1 MILSKANIF
10 VFFTICLFCSFI
22 MIDNFNGKSVNNKR
36 LQINFKTS
44 DSLNE
49 SNLDDTLKIIG
60 VGDMMLG
67 TNYPSKSYLPPEG
80 TDLLKDVRSYL
91 LNADITFGNLEG
103 TVLNSG
109 GNVKKCSDP
118 SLCYAF
124 RQPEYLITQLKNAGF
139 DLLSIAN
146 NHVGDFGTPGR
157 VNTTKVLSKMGFA
170 FSGLESRPWDTV
182 TINKIKIGFCS
193 FSPNRGTVKI
203 TDIENAKNI
212 VKKLS
217 TFTDIIVVS
226 FHGGAE
232 GSSKTHVTKQ
242 TEYFYGENR
251 GNVHKFSHAVVD
263 AGADIVFGHGPH
275 VTRTIE
281 LYKNRLICYSL
292 GNFCTYGRF
301 SLKGLKGIGPM
312 VEVKIK
318 NDGSF
323 IEGNIISTKQ
333 IGEGIPM
340 IDKSEKALQEIKRL
354 LASDFPNNNI
364 VFEGS
369 KFKAKK

>member
-10 VFFTICLFCSFI
+10 VFLTIGLFCSFI
-22 MIDNFNGKSVNNKR
+22 LIDNFNHKSLNNKKSHF
-36 LQINFKTS
+36 NYNTS
-44 DSLNE
+44 NSSNDI
-49 SNLDDTLKIIG
+49 NLDDTLKIIG

-80 TDLLKDVRSYL
+80 TDLLKNVRSHLY
-91 LNADITFGNLEG
+91 NADITFGNLEG

-124 RQPEYLITQLKNAGF
+124 RQPEYLIDQLKNAGF

-157 VNTTKVLSKMGFA
+157 INTTKVLSKMGFA

-182 TINKIKIGFCS
+182 TINNTKIGFCS

-203 TDIENAKNI
+203 TDIENAKKI
-212 VKKLS
+212 VENLS

-232 GSSKTHVTKQ
+232 GKEGGGGAGS
-242 TEYFYGENR
+242 GE
-251 GNVHKFSHAVVD
+251 V
-263 AGADIVFGHGPH
+263 
-275 VTRTIE
+275 
-281 LYKNRLICYSL
+281 
-292 GNFCTYGRF
+292 
-301 SLKGLKGIGPM
+301 
-312 VEVKIK
+312 
-318 NDGSF
+318 
-323 IEGNIISTKQ
+323 
-333 IGEGIPM
+333 
-340 IDKSEKALQEIKRL
+340 
-354 LASDFPNNNI
+354 
-364 VFEGS
+364 
-369 KFKAKK
+369 